1 MDLQKE
7 EITGSTIKGL
17 TKKVRELVI
26 NELKKVGRGPPMV
39 LVLRR
44 LLLIVL
50 FIGLFSETS
59 AKELV
64 EVSKSA

>member
-1 MDLQKE
+1 MGLQRE
-7 EITGSTIKGL
+7 EIRGAAVCGL
-17 TKKVRELVI
+17 TKKVRALVI
-26 NELKKVGRGPPMV
+26 NGLRKVSRCLPMI

-50 FIGLFSETS
+50 FIGLFSEIS